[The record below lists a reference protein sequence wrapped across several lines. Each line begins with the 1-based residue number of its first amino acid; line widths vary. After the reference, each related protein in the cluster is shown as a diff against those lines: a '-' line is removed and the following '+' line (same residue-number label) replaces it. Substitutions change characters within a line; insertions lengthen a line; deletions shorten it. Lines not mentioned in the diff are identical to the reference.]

1 MFAVKKGSF
10 FVLTTSYNNNEN
22 TFAIIDNALTLGLQ
36 NSVNFLK
43 EKGRYMCFLNL
54 YDRDIHAQIDRLSKS
69 RQWKLMVCRRGWRRT

>member
-10 FVLTTSYNNNEN
+10 YFVLTTSYNNNEN

-43 EKGRYMCFLNL
+43 EKGRYMCFS
-54 YDRDIHAQIDRLSKS
+54 AK
-69 RQWKLMVCRRGWRRT
+69 